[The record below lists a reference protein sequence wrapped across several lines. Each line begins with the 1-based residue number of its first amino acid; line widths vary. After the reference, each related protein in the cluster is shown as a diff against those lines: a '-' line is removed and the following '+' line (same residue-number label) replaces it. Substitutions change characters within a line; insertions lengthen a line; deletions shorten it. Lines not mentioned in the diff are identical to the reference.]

1 MKINCLMEKKG
12 ITLVALIITI
22 IVLLIL
28 AGITIGTINGN
39 NSVIGQAEN
48 VKESTE
54 IQEEKEILNSA
65 ISQAIVKNKKNELTE
80 NGLKNNLKDEANVI
94 GDGDTIYVI
103 FNKSKRVYTLNKDGE
118 VLSVDN
124 EFKTAE
130 RTFNTQIEDS
140 SIGNDEQKPIEIN
153 CIEDLLDLS
162 ITVNGI
168 KIVDGDITYIN
179 TYNQLVGKY
188 VRLNRDLDFKSQ
200 LSYENSKRTDYG
212 DINRDGETKTLMEE
226 LTEGKGWLPIG
237 GYGET
242 KNGNGFKG
250 IFYCKDSGK
259 KIKNL
264 YINDTEESSG
274 SGLFGM
280 VADAQVKDLDVTANI
295 NCNTEYGGGI
305 IGKCVATKKIT
316 IINCNFRG
324 SLKNTNAGGNTGG
337 IISSSSNGSEIRKC
351 KNYATIIGVGS
362 ASGSAIGTAGIAGG
376 SGSRNITEC
385 ENHSPVE
392 GNSKVGGIIG
402 TGSSR
407 LKQCINEGA
416 ISGSSNVGGISG
428 YGGVNFEKC
437 YNSGTITATGSKS
450 GGIAGT
456 VLTSNSKMYQ
466 CFNGKT
472 GTVNGTSN
480 AAGILG
486 QIYGGGSIY
495 IEQCYNLANITGTT
509 TTAGIVGGVS
519 GDNARI
525 LNCYNK
531 GDITGTSIAGIART
545 AAVKYR
551 PTFKV
556 VSCYNTGTLNATT
569 KSGVVEAGVRKNC
582 YYLSTCGAT
591 DSVTTS
597 TSESDLKG
605 LTSTLDTA
613 FTIDDTDNTV
623 TLSDTTQGVWGEDSS
638 NNNGGYPILKW
649 QITNN

>member
-337 IISSSSNGSEIRKC
+337 IISSSSNGSEI
-351 KNYATIIGVGS
+351 S
-362 ASGSAIGTAGIAGG
+362 
-376 SGSRNITEC
+376 
-385 ENHSPVE
+385 
-392 GNSKVGGIIG
+392 IIG